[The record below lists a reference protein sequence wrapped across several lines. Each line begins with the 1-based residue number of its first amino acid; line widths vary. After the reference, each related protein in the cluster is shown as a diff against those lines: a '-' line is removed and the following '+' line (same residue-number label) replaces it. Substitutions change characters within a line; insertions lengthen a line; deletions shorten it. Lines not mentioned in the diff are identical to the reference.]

1 MPDIYTEADVIAAIA
16 RANGQKLAQIKTNA
30 PLGMTD
36 VARGKNRT
44 IAPQGNNPYTPS
56 TGHVFA
62 HVATFTQGSI
72 SPHKDA
78 IAAAQENKSL
88 WADRRTAC
96 AAATELMNSP
106 QARPGIEQFNGGG
119 AVPTAPIWL
128 KRIPLDGIYYGI
140 DKPHGENFLRKAET
154 GSINFWI
161 TAGTLYV
168 YSCYPDGFVAGIPG
182 VRGDTDVSL
191 GFMFG

>member
-1 MPDIYTEADVIAAIA
+1 MPDLYAEADVIAAIA

-30 PLGMTD
+30 PAGMSAA
-36 VARGKNRT
+36 ARGKNRS
-44 IAPQGNNPYTPS
+44 IVPQGNSPYTKS

-72 SPHKDA
+72 SPHKAA

-88 WADRRTAC
+88 WADRRTAY

-106 QARPGIEQFNGGG
+106 QARPGIEQFNTGP
-119 AVPTAPIWL
+119 VPTAPVWL
-128 KRIPLDGIYYGI
+128 KKIPLDGIYYGI
-140 DKPHGENFLRKAET
+140 DKPHGEDYLRKAET

-168 YSCYPDGFVAGIPG
+168 YSCYPDGFIAGIPG
-182 VRGDTDVSL
+182 IREDEDPYL
-191 GFMFG
+191 GLLFG

>member
-1 MPDIYTEADVIAAIA
+1 MPDMYSEADVIAAIA

-30 PLGMTD
+30 PSGMSD

-44 IAPQGNNPYTPS
+44 IVPKGASPYTKS

-62 HVATFTQGSI
+62 HVATFTHGSI
-72 SPHKDA
+72 SPHKAA
-78 IAAAQENKSL
+78 IAAGQEHKSL
-88 WADRRTAC
+88 WADRRTAY

-106 QARPGIEQFNGGG
+106 QARPGIEQFTNGP
-119 AVPTAPIWL
+119 VPNAPIWL
-128 KRIPLDGIYYGI
+128 QKIPLDGIYYGI
-140 DKPHGENFLRKAET
+140 DKQHGEHIPRKAET

-182 VRGDTDVSL
+182 VRGDDVSL
-191 GFMFG
+191 DLLFGKG